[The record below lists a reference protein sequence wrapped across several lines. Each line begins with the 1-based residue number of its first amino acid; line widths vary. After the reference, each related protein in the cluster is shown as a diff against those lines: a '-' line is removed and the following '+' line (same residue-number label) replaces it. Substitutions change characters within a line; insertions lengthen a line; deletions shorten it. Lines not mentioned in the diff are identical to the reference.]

1 MNKRHSWLFGR
12 LAVLLVCLGL
22 LIPPPAAAAEVCFT
36 AVNDNVLPLTA
47 DTMPIWYKS
56 LIYVP
61 YTVFDSGST
70 GVDLGLSS
78 TYDPSTAT
86 VSVYNLRQI
95 LAFDLNA
102 GTCRDLATDT
112 YYDVRAVMRNGRPY
126 VPLNTVCTFFGLSR
140 SYNSI
145 RQGYLLRIKNEAVV
159 LSDSKFIEAA
169 ENLLNMRLREYNRSL
184 NPGSDTPSTPST
196 DPAVEEPVTAS
207 DVSVYLAFRCT
218 DGDSLADLLDALDA
232 KAAYAVF
239 FLTPQVLEEHGDLV
253 RRMLGEGHSVGL
265 LALGD
270 TADQTRRLLER
281 GSELLAGTAHSRTT
295 LAMVPDEQRAALSAQ
310 GWVCWQQSLSLSP
323 TLSSGVNTFSANTL
337 RRLDRLDRQ
346 TVYLTMDAD
355 PGAVRVL
362 PTLLRQM
369 KNNHYLI
376 RIPMETRL

>member
-1 MNKRHSWLFGR
+1 MNKRHSWLLGR

-78 TYDPSTAT
+78 TYDPSTTT

-218 DGDSLADLLDALDA
+218 DGDSLSDLLDALDA
-232 KAAYAVF
+232 KSAYAVF

>member
-1 MNKRHSWLFGR
+1 MNKRHSWLLGR

-281 GSELLAGTAHSRTT
+281 GSELL
-295 LAMVPDEQRAALSAQ
+295 
-310 GWVCWQQSLSLSP
+310 LSLI
-323 TLSSGVNTFSANTL
+323 
-337 RRLDRLDRQ
+337 
-346 TVYLTMDAD
+346 
-355 PGAVRVL
+355 
-362 PTLLRQM
+362 
-369 KNNHYLI
+369 HI
-376 RIPMETRL
+376 

>member
-1 MNKRHSWLFGR
+1 MGR
-12 LAVLLVCLGL
+12 LAILLVCFGL

>member
-1 MNKRHSWLFGR
+1 MNKRHSWLLGR

-184 NPGSDTPSTPST
+184 NPGSDTPSTPGT

-310 GWVCWQQSLSLSP
+310 GWVYWQQSLSLSP

>member
-1 MNKRHSWLFGR
+1 MNKRHSWLLGR

-295 LAMVPDEQRAALSAQ
+295 LAMVPDEQRAALSVQ